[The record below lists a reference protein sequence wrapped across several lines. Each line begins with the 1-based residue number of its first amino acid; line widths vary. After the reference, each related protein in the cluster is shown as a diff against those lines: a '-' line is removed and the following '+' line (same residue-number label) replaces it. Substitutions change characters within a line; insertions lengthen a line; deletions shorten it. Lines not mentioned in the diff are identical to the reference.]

1 VVAVVVAAAGIA
13 PTMVVLVVAVAVTI
27 IAMVWVLALREIMV
41 AGLGKRLL
49 LVQVVGDT
57 HLQVFRTQVAMGGL
71 EVLVL
76 QLLLIQLHVL
86 WLVEVEV
93 GLLQV
98 AHTVLQLMVVVL
110 VEAIA
115 APLTLVVEE
124 EGGLPLSLDLH

>member
-1 VVAVVVAAAGIA
+1 
-13 PTMVVLVVAVAVTI
+13 
-27 IAMVWVLALREIMV
+27 
-41 AGLGKRLL
+41 
-49 LVQVVGDT
+49 
-57 HLQVFRTQVAMGGL
+57 MGGL